1 MHVRQ
6 DDLAYDT
13 LLEPCHV
20 DRLEL
25 AELQIG
31 SHLAPVSTKD
41 DVMREVI
48 QNIKL
53 EQVSLGFHISWL
65 EYIEKGL

>member
-1 MHVRQ
+1 MAVRQ

-13 LLEPCHV
+13 LLEPCHI

-41 DVMREVI
+41 DVIRGII
-48 QNIKL
+48 QKIKL
-53 EQVSLGFHISWL
+53 EQVSVGKHIL
-65 EYIEKGL
+65 KGA